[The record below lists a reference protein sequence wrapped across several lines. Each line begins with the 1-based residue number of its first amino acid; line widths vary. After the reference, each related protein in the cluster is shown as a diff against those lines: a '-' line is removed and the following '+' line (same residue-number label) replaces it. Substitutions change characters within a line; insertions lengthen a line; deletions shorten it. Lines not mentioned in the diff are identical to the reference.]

1 MDAHFYAVAY
11 EKGFDDEP
19 LPIWT
24 DRPCTVD
31 PFDLSGHKVVRLNI
45 PEVPGAFQ
53 LLNVLSTEEADN
65 LVRLAEELGF
75 GEDSPVSL
83 PHSIRHNKNVNWV
96 VSERIDGTLWQ
107 RSKSL
112 VTEEIRGEGA
122 KGINARFR
130 FYRYD
135 TGDFF
140 KPHSDGAWLGSR
152 VVNGELVAD
161 AYPGRVSQYTYLIF
175 LNDGYEGGRTQ
186 FLVSRANPCRPA
198 KHEDDVNVVPIST
211 PKGAVLCFPHGFH
224 PLHCMHSS
232 ESIRSGVKYVIRT
245 DILF

>member
-24 DRPCTVD
+24 DRPRTVD

-96 VSERIDGTLWQ
+96 VSERIDGFGSDRSLWLL
-107 RSKSL
+107 R
-112 VTEEIRGEGA
+112 
-122 KGINARFR
+122 RFVEKR
-130 FYRYD
+130 Q
-135 TGDFF
+135 
-140 KPHSDGAWLGSR
+140 
-152 VVNGELVAD
+152 
-161 AYPGRVSQYTYLIF
+161 RVSMRAFASIAM
-175 LNDGYEGGRTQ
+175 TQ
-186 FLVSRANPCRPA
+186 GTSSSLTRM
-198 KHEDDVNVVPIST
+198 
-211 PKGAVLCFPHGFH
+211 GHGWEAE
-224 PLHCMHSS
+224 L
-232 ESIRSGVKYVIRT
+232 
-245 DILF
+245 